1 MTMHALT
8 RIEKKKNDDC
18 LQCVQ
23 SVGEKIIIFQRSS
36 VISFKQKM
44 EKKFQLY
51 KRRLLI
57 LYEIPGLI

>member
-1 MTMHALT
+1 MTACSVFSQEPIKFDQFDGL
-8 RIEKKKNDDC
+8 
-18 LQCVQ
+18 LVQ

-36 VISFKQKM
+36 VISFKQQM

-57 LYEIPGLI
+57 L